1 MVGNFLMEDKKS
13 YLNRLNRL
21 EGQIRGIHKMI
32 SEDRNC
38 QDVVIQLSA
47 VKAGADKIMTMMVMD
62 NLLHTVNSE
71 DETFQR
77 EKIEDALKLIF
88 KSKS

>member
-1 MVGNFLMEDKKS
+1 MAVSFLMEDKKS
-13 YLNRLNRL
+13 ILNRLNRL
-21 EGQIRGIHKMI
+21 EGQIRGIHKMVTD
-32 SEDRNC
+32 DRDC
-38 QDVVIQLSA
+38 QDIVIQLSA

-62 NLLHTVNSE
+62 NLLQTVKSE

-77 EKIEDALKLIF
+77 DKVESALKLIF

>member
-1 MVGNFLMEDKKS
+1 MVVIFLMEDKKVL
-13 YLNRLNRL
+13 LNRLNRL

-32 SEDRNC
+32 SDDRDC
-38 QDVVIQLSA
+38 QDIVIQLSA

-62 NLLHTVNSE
+62 NLLQTVKSE

-77 EKIEDALKLIF
+77 EKVEAALKLIF